1 MRKIGPIYF
10 LDEGGTTMNDAIRLL
25 RAELLLTQECL
36 DKLQNIKKI
45 LQENTDGAEVE
56 AAVQA
61 IQPILSKLNLLDT
74 RKREFLQRAGKAR
87 MTAYAADQPDSVER
101 NTVLHLLQKVQRSE
115 RTMRKD
121 LDDARELLK
130 RSKQFADFHI
140 NVITQTA
147 ANDTYVPPGA
157 AELENRRGVRM
168 FDTNI

>member
-1 MRKIGPIYF
+1 
-10 LDEGGTTMNDAIRLL
+10 MNDAIRLL

-36 DKLQNIKKI
+36 DKLRRIKAI

-56 AAVQA
+56 STVQA
-61 IQPILSKLNLLDT
+61 IQPILSRLNLLDT
-74 RKREFLQRAGKAR
+74 RKREFLQRVGKVR

-101 NTVLHLLQKVQRSE
+101 NTALQLLQQVQQSE

-121 LDDARELLK
+121 LDDAKELLK
-130 RSKQFADFHI
+130 RSKQFVDFHI
-140 NVITQTA
+140 NVMTQTA

-168 FDTNI
+168 FDANV

>member
-1 MRKIGPIYF
+1 
-10 LDEGGTTMNDAIRLL
+10 MNDAIRLL
-25 RAELLLTQECL
+25 RAELLLMQECL
-36 DKLQNIKKI
+36 DKLQRIKVI
-45 LQENTDGAEVE
+45 LQENTNGAEVE

-61 IQPILSKLNLLDT
+61 IQPILAKLSLLDT
-74 RKREFLQRAGKAR
+74 RKREFLQRVGKTR

-101 NTVLHLLQKVQRSE
+101 NTVLHLLQQVQRSE
-115 RTMRKD
+115 RSMRKE
-121 LDDARELLK
+121 LDDAKELLK
-130 RSKQFADFHI
+130 RSKQFVDFHI